1 MSRNGRQPAGKHQ
14 NIDSKWL
21 NQRYFVFLAA
31 VLIPNMALIQRV
43 QTWLHSLQVEWFI
56 K

>member
-1 MSRNGRQPAGKHQ
+1 MSRNGRKPAGKHQ

-21 NQRYFVFLAA
+21 NPGCFEFVAA
-31 VLIPNMALIQRV
+31 VLISNIALIQRV
-43 QTWLHSLQVEWFI
+43 QTWLNSLQVEWFI